1 MKIINVGQESYHI
14 QQITMSYQ
22 VDFCGE
28 KKTICTSSCVN
39 VYAEIPKFLETVL
52 QKKLF
57 IISRVTE
64 EDDGGVHEPLQK
76 KLPEDLNNLYKYSDS
91 IAAYESHCT
100 RKDSGMKFLTSHV
113 PFDELYMEYKI
124 Q

>member
-1 MKIINVGQESYHI
+1 
-14 QQITMSYQ
+14 MSYQ

-28 KKTICTSSCVN
+28 KKTICTLSCVN
-39 VYAEIPKFLETVL
+39 VYGETQKFLETVL

-57 IISRVTE
+57 IIRRITE
-64 EDDGGVHEPLQK
+64 KDVGGAHEPLQK
-76 KLPEDLNNLYKYSDS
+76 KLPGDLNNLHKYSDS

-100 RKDSGMKFLTSHV
+100 RKDSGLKFLPSHV

-124 Q
+124 QCQGNHMSRWFF